1 MRPSARPKNGR
12 AGALAA
18 RHQTRHAHAGAV
30 PLQLH
35 MSRARAAVLAWRA
48 RGVHSMVAG
57 WPAPLHAWPLP
68 GDPVPYRQAADQSRS
83 RRREGGPG
91 RPQAGTGGDVRAQG
105 LAGRPTGRG
114 LR

>member
-1 MRPSARPKNGR
+1 MGEPAPWLRVTKQGMHTQEQCP
-12 AGALAA
+12 
-18 RHQTRHAHAGAV
+18 TAHVA
-30 PLQLH
+30 
-35 MSRARAAVLAWRA
+35 RARAAVLAWRA

-83 RRREGGPG
+83 MQEERGRGPAATCVRRGW
-91 RPQAGTGGDVRAQG
+91 A

>member
-1 MRPSARPKNGR
+1 MGEPAPWLRVTKQGMHTQEQCP
-12 AGALAA
+12 
-18 RHQTRHAHAGAV
+18 TAHVA
-30 PLQLH
+30 
-35 MSRARAAVLAWRA
+35 RARAAVLAWRA

-83 RRREGGPG
+83 RRRGGGPG